1 MKLLIFS
8 QFADG
13 PNQTVLNIFSKQDYT
28 AAFTVIKV
36 GKSQGDEILAQVVS
50 PSYWKLQLFITWF
63 FWDGM
68 YLKGALTVQIVSASH
83 SSGLGLSIELLIFWY
98 RVKCVWFTCSTVP
111 LPRNHLR
118 NSATT
123 PTFWQQEPLM
133 DSQGRICTLSFFMSS
148 IHPFK
153 YYMCI
158 TIKERTTQICY
169 FLRCEHFV
177 SNTVF
182 FFLFL

>member
-36 GKSQGDEILAQVVS
+36 GKSQRDEILAQVVS

-83 SSGLGLSIELLIFWY
+83 SSGLELSIELLIFWY
-98 RVKCVWFTCSTVP
+98 RVKCVWFTGSTDP
-111 LPRNHLR
+111 LARNHLR

-123 PTFWQQEPLM
+123 PKFWQQEPESNNACSGVKTFWWTPRA
-133 DSQGRICTLSFFMSS
+133 DYAHSLSSCPLYTRS
-148 IHPFK
+148 N
-153 YYMCI
+153 I
-158 TIKERTTQICY
+158 TCA
-169 FLRCEHFV
+169 
-177 SNTVF
+177 
-182 FFLFL
+182 